1 MIYMHIHTYVKTL
14 TKKMIQTDEKKQL
27 NTLTLLDDIKF
38 LFLLFSYY
46 LKVL

>member
-1 MIYMHIHTYVKTL
+1 MYIHMYVKTL
-14 TKKMIQTDEKKQL
+14 TKKMIQS
-27 NTLTLLDDIKF
+27 NWIHLLSDDI